1 MFFTQRKNC
10 YFLELFTE
18 RIFGEQK
25 QTIYLYD
32 IIVKAPVGTFIF
44 EY

>member
-1 MFFTQRKNC
+1 MFFTQRIYF

-25 QTIYLYD
+25 QTVYLYD
-32 IIVKAPVGTFIF
+32 IIVKPPVGTFIF
-44 EY
+44 